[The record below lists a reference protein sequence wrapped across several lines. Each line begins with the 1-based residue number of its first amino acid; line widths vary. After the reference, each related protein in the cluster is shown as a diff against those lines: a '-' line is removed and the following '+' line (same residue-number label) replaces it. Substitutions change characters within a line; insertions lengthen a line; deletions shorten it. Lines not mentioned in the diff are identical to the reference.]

1 MTTPPRLD
9 PAILEERL
17 AGRTPVLFLDYD
29 GTLTPIVERPEL
41 AVLSPEMRQTV
52 SALAERFPVVI
63 VSGRG
68 REDVARLVGVESLI
82 YAGSHGF
89 DIAGLAA
96 GGRPIRH
103 EVAGRFRPALRQAAN
118 DLKTALASVPGVLV
132 EDKRFAVA
140 VHYRLAPADRI
151 ADIEAAVD
159 RALASCPDLKK
170 TGGKKVF
177 DLRPAIE
184 WDKGKAVLW
193 LLEALD
199 LRGDEVV
206 PIYIG
211 DDTTDEDAF
220 RALGDRGLT
229 ILVTREPRP
238 TAAAYT
244 LQDPGEVGDFLRRI
258 AALA

>member
-1 MTTPPRLD
+1 MKKPPQFDSGTL
-9 PAILEERL
+9 AERL
-17 AGRTPVLFLDYD
+17 AGRTPALFLDYD

-41 AVLSPEMRQTV
+41 AVLAPEMRQTL

-89 DIAGLAA
+89 DIAGPAA
-96 GGRPIRH
+96 GERPIRH
-103 EVAGRFRPALRQAAN
+103 EIAGRFRPALQQAAI

-140 VHYRLAPADRI
+140 VHYRLVPADRLPE
-151 ADIEAAVD
+151 IESAVD
-159 RALASCPDLKK
+159 HALAAGPDLQKSL
-170 TGGKKVF
+170 GKKVF
-177 DLRPAIE
+177 ELRPAIE

-193 LLEALD
+193 LLEALSLD
-199 LRGDEVV
+199 RPEVV

-220 RALGDRGLT
+220 LALGDHGLT

-238 TAAAYT
+238 TAAAWSLHDT
-244 LQDPGEVGDFLRRI
+244 DEVGDLLRQL